1 MEEFRSI
8 TIIRIRRP
16 KAKDLNHD
24 LQWFSRSL
32 GLFKSR
38 DKESSCF
45 RVFMELLK
53 EKTGSTSDEIAF
65 CSNLT
70 RGTVVHHLHSLI
82 ESGLIIKRKN
92 KYYLITNNLEELIK
106 ELKRDVES
114 TLDNLKE
121 TAKFLDKQLNLNKD

>member
-1 MEEFRSI
+1 MEEFKSI
-8 TIIRIRRP
+8 TIMRIRKP
-16 KAKDLNHD
+16 KTKDLNQD

-53 EKTGSTSDEIAF
+53 DNKGLTSDEIAF
-65 CSNLT
+65 SSNLT
-70 RGTVVHHLHSLI
+70 RGTIVHHLHALM
-82 ESGLIIKRKN
+82 ESGLVIKRKN
-92 KYYLITNNLEELIK
+92 KYYLITNNLEYLIK
-106 ELKRDVES
+106 EIKNNIES
-114 TLDNLKE
+114 ALDELKE

>member
-1 MEEFRSI
+1 MEEFKSI
-8 TIIRIRRP
+8 TIVRIRRP
-16 KAKDLNHD
+16 KIKDLNHD

-38 DKESSCF
+38 DKEKSCF

-53 EKTGSTSDEIAF
+53 ENGLSSDEIAF
-65 CSNLT
+65 SSNLT

-82 ESGLIIKRKN
+82 ESGLVTKRKN
-92 KYYLITNNLEELIK
+92 KYYLTTDNLESLIK

>member
-1 MEEFRSI
+1 MEEFKSI
-8 TIIRIRRP
+8 TIVRIRRP
-16 KAKDLNHD
+16 KTKDLNHD

-38 DKESSCF
+38 DKEKSCF

-53 EKTGSTSDEIAF
+53 ENGLSSDEIAF
-65 CSNLT
+65 SSNLT

-82 ESGLIIKRKN
+82 ESGLVTKRKN
-92 KYYLITNNLEELIK
+92 KYYLITNNLENLIK
-106 ELKRDVES
+106 ELKKEVET
-114 TLDNLKE
+114 TLDNLNE